1 MTTITGLTGIY
12 DADGG
17 LRGEAAYVIGHLLGR
32 RECAL
37 CDLTH
42 GPLRRKAEWDAMAAT
57 LPVPFALAHR
67 NEVEAP
73 LAGLVEGALPCVVA
87 DTGQGPRLL
96 VDAPALAG
104 CGGGVEA
111 FAEVLERA
119 VAEAGLA
126 WPGPRRG

>member
-1 MTTITGLTGIY
+1 MTTITSLTGVY

-17 LRGEAAYVIGHLLGR
+17 LRGEAAYVLGHLLGR

-67 NEVEAP
+67 NEVDAP
-73 LAGLVEGALPCVVA
+73 LSGLIEGALPCVVA
-87 DTGQGPRLL
+87 DTGGGPLLL
-96 VDAPALAG
+96 VDAEALAA
-104 CGGGVEA
+104 CGGRVGA
-111 FAEVLERA
+111 FAETLERA
-119 VAEAGLA
+119 VADAELA
-126 WPGPRRG
+126 WPGPRSG